1 MDEGGASE
9 RGKGKRTTPRL
20 ETCCLRVVSFP
31 FIYICLLCYLL
42 VKIKIY
48 KSKEKVKKAEF
59 EIKRSWSGPVRGND
73 AFSQE
78 LTETV
83 Q

>member
-1 MDEGGASE
+1 M
-9 RGKGKRTTPRL
+9 
-20 ETCCLRVVSFP
+20 
-31 FIYICLLCYLL
+31 
-42 VKIKIY
+42 KIKIY

-78 LTETV
+78 LSTLILHEPLFVAMITRHFRV
-83 Q
+83 ELMEST